1 MPKFTNNLP
10 TVELPSTANP
20 SLPTHDSKPV
30 RSPDSAFYSAIWN
43 TADVGMCVTDEACRF
58 VMVNDAYC
66 KTYGYSRD
74 ELIGSVFT
82 MVLPE
87 DIREYAFDI
96 HKRYLQG
103 EPESEGEWT
112 ICRKDGQLR
121 TIWVTTARVISDTG
135 ERFKVTTV
143 TDITDRKRNEE
154 ALERALVDKTTLLKE
169 VHHRVKNNLQVIGSL
184 LYLQAHTLGDASAQK
199 AFNDSRLRVRA
210 MAAVHELI
218 YENDSLNEINFKVYL
233 EKLADI
239 IVKSMKSQDIKT
251 IVIADNISFEIDK
264 AIPLGLIC
272 NELITNTLKYAFP
285 ETNTREPTLWVRL
298 EHNLNGT
305 ITMTYE
311 DNGVGLPE
319 TFNASNNNSLGM
331 TIIDSLTG
339 QLGGNITF
347 NHRDATGGLR
357 VTLVFKV

>member
-1 MPKFTNNLP
+1 MPKPDENMP
-10 TVELPSTANP
+10 TVHVTSNLT
-20 SLPTHDSKPV
+20 THDSKPV
-30 RSPDSAFYSAIWN
+30 RSSDSAFYSAIWN
-43 TADVGMCVTDEACRF
+43 TADIGMCVTNEECRF

-66 KTYGYSRD
+66 NTYGYSRD
-74 ELIGSVFT
+74 ELIGHVFT
-82 MVLPE
+82 KVLPA
-87 DIREYAFDI
+87 EYRDVAFNM
-96 HKRYLQG
+96 HKRYLEG
-103 EPESEGEWT
+103 HPESEGEWT

-121 TIWVTTARVISDTG
+121 TIWVTAARVITDTD

-143 TDITDRKRNEE
+143 TDITDRKRNEI
-154 ALERALVDKTTLLKE
+154 ALERALEDKTTLLKE

-184 LYLQAHTLGDASAQK
+184 LYLQSHTLENASAQK

-239 IVKSMKSQDIKT
+239 IVKSMKSQEVRT
-251 IVIADNISFEIDK
+251 IVDADNISFEIDK

-285 ETNTREPTLWVRL
+285 EGYTHKPTLWVRL
-298 EHNLNGT
+298 ERNLNRT

-319 TFNASNNNSLGM
+319 NFDIISKDSLGM

-339 QLGGNITF
+339 QLGGTITF
-347 NHRDATGGLR
+347 NRRNESGGLS
-357 VTLVFKV
+357 VTLVFKL